1 MKLNRLYIIAIVL
14 VSLLL
19 LGGIAHAQTVDELD
33 QKVKDAKTE
42 IDAKKADYDVAT
54 AHLNK
59 QVANF
64 IRLHGHLAE
73 IKLPSDS
80 PATARRDLYMAIA
93 KIAELVLNT
102 NQLTSAMQ
110 EQLAAIE
117 IQRGICNDIWADVV
131 LAQTCS
137 KPL

>member
-1 MKLNRLYIIAIVL
+1 MEDAEDAV
-14 VSLLL
+14 
-19 LGGIAHAQTVDELD
+19 A
-33 QKVKDAKTE
+33 DAKE
-42 IDAKKADYDVAT
+42 DHDEAS
-54 AHLNK
+54 AHLNN
-59 QVANF
+59 QIANF

-73 IKLPSDS
+73 IELPSDS
-80 PATARRDLYMAIA
+80 PATGPRGLYMVIA
-93 KIAELVLNT
+93 KIAAVVINT

-137 KPL
+137 KPLWTTRQFLSHNNVYRAGMV